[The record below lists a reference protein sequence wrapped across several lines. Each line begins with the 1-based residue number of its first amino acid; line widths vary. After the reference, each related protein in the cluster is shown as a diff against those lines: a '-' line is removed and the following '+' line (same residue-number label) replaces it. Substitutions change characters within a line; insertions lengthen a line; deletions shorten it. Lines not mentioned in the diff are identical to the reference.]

1 MGHQHTIIATFS
13 EGTCERTMESLDKT
27 LYEVH
32 EWARMRI
39 ATLTH
44 SGNKEINAL
53 DEKCIREEF
62 REWLDCENDE
72 EFDIFSLEYIGEG
85 SKYD

>member
-1 MGHQHTIIATFS
+1 
-13 EGTCERTMESLDKT
+13 MESLDKT

-39 ATLTH
+39 TTLTH

-62 REWLDCENDE
+62 KEWLDPDLEDH
-72 EFDIFSLEYIGEG
+72 DVFSMEYIGEG
-85 SKYD
+85 SDYD

>member
-1 MGHQHTIIATFS
+1 MGLQHTIIAIFS

-44 SGNKEINAL
+44 SSNKEINAL

-62 REWLDCENDE
+62 KEWLDPDLEDH
-72 EFDIFSLEYIGEG
+72 DVFSMEYIGEG
-85 SKYD
+85 SDYD

>member
-1 MGHQHTIIATFS
+1 
-13 EGTCERTMESLDKT
+13 MET
-27 LYEVH
+27 LENTLNQVH

-39 ATLTH
+39 AILTH

-62 REWLDCENDE
+62 EEWLDPNVEDH
-72 EFDIFSLEYIGEG
+72 DVFSLEYIGEG

>member
-1 MGHQHTIIATFS
+1 
-13 EGTCERTMESLDKT
+13 MESLDKT
-27 LYEVH
+27 LCEVH

-62 REWLDCENDE
+62 KEWLDPDLEDH
-72 EFDIFSLEYIGEG
+72 DIFSMEYIGDG
-85 SKYD
+85 SEYD

>member
-1 MGHQHTIIATFS
+1 MEQLEETLS
-13 EGTCERTMESLDKT
+13 EID
-27 LYEVH
+27 

-39 ATLTH
+39 VTLTH
-44 SGNKEINAL
+44 SSNKELNPL

-62 REWLDCENDE
+62 REWLDPDLEDH
-72 EFDIFSLEYIGEG
+72 DIFSMEYIGEG

>member
-62 REWLDCENDE
+62 KEWLDPDLEDH
-72 EFDIFSLEYIGEG
+72 DVFSMEYIGEG
-85 SKYD
+85 SDYD

>member
-1 MGHQHTIIATFS
+1 
-13 EGTCERTMESLDKT
+13 MET
-27 LYEVH
+27 LENTLNQVH

-39 ATLTH
+39 AILTH

-62 REWLDCENDE
+62 KEWLDPNLEDH
-72 EFDIFSLEYIGEG
+72 DVFSLEYIGEG

>member
-44 SGNKEINAL
+44 SGNKKINAL

-62 REWLDCENDE
+62 KEWLDPDLEDH
-72 EFDIFSLEYIGEG
+72 DVFSMEYIGEG
-85 SKYD
+85 SDYD

>member
-1 MGHQHTIIATFS
+1 MDT
-13 EGTCERTMESLDKT
+13 LDKT
-27 LYEVH
+27 LCEVH

-44 SGNKEINAL
+44 SSNKEINAL

-62 REWLDCENDE
+62 REWLDSKDE
-72 EFDIFSLEYIGEG
+72 EHDVFSLEYIGEG
-85 SKYD
+85 SEYY

>member
-1 MGHQHTIIATFS
+1 MGVNEKKKRKAI
-13 EGTCERTMESLDKT
+13 ERERKLDKT

-44 SGNKEINAL
+44 SGNKKINAL

-62 REWLDCENDE
+62 KEWLDPDLEDH
-72 EFDIFSLEYIGEG
+72 DVFSMEYIGEG
-85 SKYD
+85 SDYD

>member
-1 MGHQHTIIATFS
+1 
-13 EGTCERTMESLDKT
+13 MESLEQT
-27 LYEVH
+27 LERNH
-32 EWARMRI
+32 TWARMRI

-44 SGNKEINAL
+44 SHNKEINAL

-62 REWLDCENDE
+62 KEWLDPDLEDH
-72 EFDIFSLEYIGEG
+72 DIFSMEYIGDG

>member
-1 MGHQHTIIATFS
+1 MDILDRTIA
-13 EGTCERTMESLDKT
+13 
-27 LYEVH
+27 EVH

-39 ATLTH
+39 AKLTH
-44 SGNKEINAL
+44 SSNKELNPL

-62 REWLDCENDE
+62 REWLECENDE
-72 EFDIFSLEYIGEG
+72 EFDIYSLEYIGEG

>member
-1 MGHQHTIIATFS
+1 
-13 EGTCERTMESLDKT
+13 MESLDKT

-53 DEKCIREEF
+53 NEKCIREEF
-62 REWLDCENDE
+62 KEWLDPDLEDH
-72 EFDIFSLEYIGEG
+72 DVFSMEYIGEG
-85 SKYD
+85 SDYD

>member
-1 MGHQHTIIATFS
+1 
-13 EGTCERTMESLDKT
+13 MET
-27 LYEVH
+27 LEQTLKNTH
-32 EWARMRI
+32 DWAKMRI

-44 SGNKEINAL
+44 SANKEINAL

-62 REWLDCENDE
+62 KEWLDPDLEDH
-72 EFDIFSLEYIGEG
+72 DIFSMEYIGDG

>member
-1 MGHQHTIIATFS
+1 
-13 EGTCERTMESLDKT
+13 MET
-27 LYEVH
+27 LETTLKNNYD
-32 EWARMRI
+32 WAKMRN

-44 SGNKEINAL
+44 SANKEINAL

-62 REWLDCENDE
+62 REWLDCENDQ

-85 SKYD
+85 SEYN

>member
-1 MGHQHTIIATFS
+1 MENLHIIIVTFS
-13 EGTCERTMESLDKT
+13 DVICERIMESLDKT
-27 LYEVH
+27 LCEVH
-32 EWARMRI
+32 EWATMRI

-44 SGNKEINAL
+44 SGNKEMNAL

>member
-1 MGHQHTIIATFS
+1 
-13 EGTCERTMESLDKT
+13 MET
-27 LYEVH
+27 LEQPLKNTH
-32 EWARMRI
+32 DWAKMRI

-44 SGNKEINAL
+44 SANKEINAL

-62 REWLDCENDE
+62 REWFDPDLEDH
-72 EFDIFSLEYIGEG
+72 DIFSMEYIGRG

>member
-1 MGHQHTIIATFS
+1 
-13 EGTCERTMESLDKT
+13 MESLDKT
-27 LYEVH
+27 LCEVH

-62 REWLDCENDE
+62 REWLDSTNEDHE
-72 EFDIFSLEYIGEG
+72 VYSLEYIGED
-85 SKYD
+85 SEFS

>member
-1 MGHQHTIIATFS
+1 
-13 EGTCERTMESLDKT
+13 MESLDKT
-27 LYEVH
+27 LCEVH

-53 DEKCIREEF
+53 NEKCIREEF
-62 REWLDCENDE
+62 REWLDPDVEDH
-72 EFDIFSLEYIGEG
+72 DVFSMEYIGDG
-85 SKYD
+85 SQYE

>member
-1 MGHQHTIIATFS
+1 
-13 EGTCERTMESLDKT
+13 MESLDNLDKT
-27 LYEVH
+27 LCEVH

-39 ATLTH
+39 TTLTH

-62 REWLDCENDE
+62 REWLDCENDQ

>member
-1 MGHQHTIIATFS
+1 MDILDRTIA
-13 EGTCERTMESLDKT
+13 EA
-27 LYEVH
+27 H

-44 SGNKEINAL
+44 SSNKELNAL

-62 REWLDCENDE
+62 REWLDSKDE
-72 EFDIFSLEYIGEG
+72 EHDVFSLEYIGEG
-85 SKYD
+85 SEYY

>member
-1 MGHQHTIIATFS
+1 MDILDRTIA
-13 EGTCERTMESLDKT
+13 EA
-27 LYEVH
+27 H

-44 SGNKEINAL
+44 SNNKELNPS

-62 REWLDCENDE
+62 REWLDSTDE
-72 EFDIFSLEYIGEG
+72 DHEVYSLEYIGED
-85 SKYD
+85 SEFS